1 MEMEIIEVVEIKKSD
16 LSFIEEQVSLMAK
29 RIDELQ
35 REKSKLEMDY
45 KLQVNINYQL
55 ESDIKEI
62 RQENNKLTDS
72 IERRKSPVDLSSL
85 KEKLKSFTDI
95 KNNNVLEIEA

>member
-55 ESDIKEI
+55 EKDIKEI
-62 RQENNKLTDS
+62 RQENNKLTDLY
-72 IERRKSPVDLSSL
+72 ERRKSPVDLSNL